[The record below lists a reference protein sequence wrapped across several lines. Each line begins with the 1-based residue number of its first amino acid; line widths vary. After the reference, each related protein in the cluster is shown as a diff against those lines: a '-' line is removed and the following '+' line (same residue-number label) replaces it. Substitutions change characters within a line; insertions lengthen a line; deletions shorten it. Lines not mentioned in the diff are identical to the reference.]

1 MPVST
6 IIHKATPKIDSIIA
20 EHFYQLWMD
29 NKVSS
34 DSIRDDWLNVT
45 LKFIQQAR
53 QEQKFQAFVAQVEDE
68 IVGSV
73 SCQLF
78 TGLYPSIRHDRNYGY
93 IWNVYVEKAYRR
105 QGIATE
111 LTKTAIDYLQD
122 LNCTKVVLHASPS
135 GKPVYENLG
144 FVSGNE
150 MILNLA
156 DRDRQMKLTQD

>member
-1 MPVST
+1 MSFFKAS
-6 IIHKATPKIDSIIA
+6 IYQATPELDSIIA
-20 EHFYQLWMD
+20 KHFYQLWLD
-29 NKVSS
+29 NNVSA
-34 DSIRDDWLNVT
+34 DMICEDWLDIT
-45 LKFIQQAR
+45 LEFIQQAR
-53 QEQKFQAFVAQVEDE
+53 QKAKFQAFIAQVEDE

-93 IWNVYVEKAYRR
+93 IYVEKVYRR

-156 DRDRQMKLTQD
+156 DRNRQMKLTQD

>member
-1 MPVST
+1 MPVCT
-6 IIHKATPKIDSIIA
+6 IIHQATPEIDSIIA
-20 EHFYQLWMD
+20 KHFYQLWLD
-29 NKVSS
+29 NNVSS
-34 DSIRDDWLNVT
+34 DLICEDWLNIT

-78 TGLYPSIRHDRNYGY
+78 AGLYPSIRRDRNYGY

-111 LTKTAIDYLQD
+111 LTKKAIDYLKT
-122 LNCTKVVLHASPS
+122 LNCTKAVLHASPS
-135 GKPVYENLG
+135 GKPVYENIG
-144 FVSGNE
+144 FIAGNE
-150 MILNLA
+150 MMLDLI
-156 DRDRQMKLTQD
+156 